1 MTASR
6 DPERLIRAFLREGE
20 EELHDQVY
28 DAVRA
33 DIEQTRQR
41 AFIGPWRFPLMSN
54 IVKVGLA
61 AAAVVAAVFL
71 GTQLLGSP
79 GGLGAEPTSEPT
91 VEATPTPEPSLPEPT
106 SSADAFLPDGPILI
120 WDPQREAG
128 SSPGGA
134 TVTVTIS
141 APGWQF
147 NDDYQFLHKGTDE
160 VDDAVLW
167 PGSWAPATGVNV
179 YADPCRWQSTAPETP
194 ATTVEEVVTA
204 LAAQPT
210 LEASQP
216 VDVTIDGYA
225 GKAISL
231 HRPEDANDDEC
242 DGGESGMFQS
252 EGGTGPDLVYGPPGE
267 TNEFWFGDVDG
278 SLVMMLGRYLP
289 DTPDESVEE
298 LRAIVESATFELP

>member
-6 DPERLIRAFLREGE
+6 DPDRLIRAFLREGE
-20 EELHDQVY
+20 EELHDQVF

-79 GGLGAEPTSEPT
+79 GGLGAEPTAEPT
-91 VEATPTPEPSLPEPT
+91 VEATPTPEPSVPEPT
-106 SSADAFLPDGPILI
+106 SSADAFLPEGPILI

-128 SSPGGA
+128 TSPGGA

-160 VDDAVLW
+160 VDDAVMW
-167 PGSWAPATGVNV
+167 PGSWAPGTGVYV
-179 YADPCRWQSTAPETP
+179 YADPCRWQSTLPETP
-194 ATTVEEVVTA
+194 ARTVDEVVTS

-210 LEASQP
+210 LDASQP
-216 VDVTIDGYA
+216 VDVTIGGYA
-225 GKAISL
+225 GKAIILS
-231 HRPEDANDDEC
+231 RPEESTDAEC
-242 DGGESGMFQS
+242 DGGESGIFQT
-252 EGGTGPDLVYGPPGE
+252 EVGTGPDLVYGAPGQ